1 MLGAGSGL
9 TGGGDGRRPSAR
21 ARPVLLC
28 ELTLLC
34 GAVRRCGALIYW
46 ERRGGDG
53 ADRGR
58 EMGQLLRLFRAFSA
72 LTCAGIAVRT
82 GLFK

>member
-1 MLGAGSGL
+1 MVGGGSGW
-9 TGGGDGRRPSAR
+9 TGGGDGRRPSAS

-28 ELTLLC
+28 ELTLLR

-58 EMGQLLRLFRAFSA
+58 EMRQLLRPCRAFSA
-72 LTCAGIAVRT
+72 LSCAGIAVRT